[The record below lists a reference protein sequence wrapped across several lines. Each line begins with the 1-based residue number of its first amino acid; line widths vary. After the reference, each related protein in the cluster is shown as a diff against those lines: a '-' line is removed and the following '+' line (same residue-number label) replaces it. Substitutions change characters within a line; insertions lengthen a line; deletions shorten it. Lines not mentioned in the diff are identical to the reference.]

1 MDRFFLLNHSFYYI
15 ELNTFLIGTFI
26 SFFKYKLN
34 SFYFFFIDSRI
45 LYCHNYYLFRVDHCY
60 WKKVKLLLLKF
71 IRSHLYYNIKHLK
84 LEGRGYKLY
93 YYYNTII
100 FKLGY
105 SHLCYFLLPIDTYFY
120 SRQKKTYYRIVS
132 FSDSMLG
139 NLLFRMKCFRI
150 PNKYKKK
157 GIFIV

>member
-1 MDRFFLLNHSFYYI
+1 MKIFFFLNNLFLYV
-15 ELNTFLIGTFI
+15 ELNNFIIGSHI

-34 SFYFFFIDSRI
+34 EFYFFFIDSCI
-45 LYCHNYYLFRVDHCY
+45 FYSYNYNLFYADL
-60 WKKVKLLLLKF
+60 WKNVKSLLLKF
-71 IRSHLYYNIKHLK
+71 IRTHVHYSIKHLK

-93 YYYNTII
+93 YYYNLVI

-105 SHLCYFLLPIDTYFY
+105 SHLCYFLLPIHSYFY
-120 SRQKKTYYRIVS
+120 SKQKKTYYKIVS
-132 FSDSMLG
+132 FSDNILG

-157 GIFIV
+157 GIFTT